1 MNLSV
6 PLDFSFSLYFITAER
21 IGPIATISAIQIPEI
36 RSKCANPT
44 IAKTIRKRE
53 REGPKSAAAIAA
65 GHDDGKT
72 ASGRFRFLSR
82 QLQAALHELRER
94 RDQLGEVLAQA
105 AVTSRMA
112 ERYRAARQPVP

>member
-1 MNLSV
+1 MRQ
-6 PLDFSFSLYFITAER
+6 PDD
-21 IGPIATISAIQIPEI
+21 
-36 RSKCANPT
+36 
-44 IAKTIRKRE
+44 RE
-53 REGPKSAAAIAA
+53 NHQEEGARRAKSAAAIAA